1 MNQNPYLFVVG
12 CPRSGTTLL
21 QRMLDGHPQ
30 LAVAN
35 DTHFIPKAIGQVD
48 PGVNPPMT
56 PELLQAVREYQ
67 RFPRLG
73 LPEAA
78 VDSAAENAR
87 TYSQFVSALYAA
99 FAQMHDKPLG
109 GEKTP
114 DYVRELPRLHALFPW
129 AKIIHLV
136 RDGRDVALSALEW
149 ARERKGPGRFEL
161 WAAQPVAVCA
171 LWWRWQVS
179 TGRQDGANLPR
190 DCYREIQ
197 YEDLV
202 SQPEES
208 LRALADFLELPF
220 SPRMVAFYEGKTRP
234 QSGLSAKSAWLPATR
249 GLRDWRTQMGEKDAA
264 LFEALAGDVLGELG
278 YELRADTLSEETA
291 SVAERCRN
299 WWELEM
305 SRRRHKPGKGFKI
318 LAAGS

>member
-48 PGVNPPMT
+48 PGVDPPMT
-56 PELLQAVREYQ
+56 PALLQAVREYK

-149 ARERKGPGRFEL
+149 AREGPGRFEL

-220 SPRMVAFYEGKTRP
+220 SPRMVACRAAFRP
-234 QSGLSAKSAWLPATR
+234 KAR
-249 GLRDWRTQMGEKDAA
+249 G
-264 LFEALAGDVLGELG
+264 
-278 YELRADTLSEETA
+278 
-291 SVAERCRN
+291 CRP
-299 WWELEM
+299 
-305 SRRRHKPGKGFKI
+305 PGG
-318 LAAGS
+318 